1 MGSTHS
7 QTTKKDVVVIPE
19 FVDSLTLQFIKAFV
33 LNIVQTQPHR
43 MMPCKNHRPNSF
55 NLYDPLFEAILFMK
69 RPHLE
74 HLLNQKLVPLAAMGR
89 VYKRGARL
97 PPHTDLAIQEYSV
110 SLQIHQTRSN
120 HVYVVDPV
128 SREKQY
134 LPLRDGDAVL
144 IPGADITHGRDAFDD
159 ELLIQLVFHYVQP
172 DHPDL
177 GCPKYSN
184 EFTYKHLLGDALF
197 NELFANGL
205 ATGLANGLATG
216 AHSCETPPG
225 SAAERRR
232 REASPRSWDPSAS
245 PRNCR
250 IRRS

>member
-74 HLLNQKLVPLAAMGR
+74 QLLNQKLVPLAAMGR
-89 VYKRGARL
+89 VYMRGAKL

-144 IPGADITHGRDAFDD
+144 IPGADITHGRDEFDD

-177 GCPKYSN
+177 ALSRGCLKYSN

-197 NELFANGL
+197 REFVASGL
-205 ATGLANGLATG
+205 TG
-216 AHSCETPPG
+216 AHSCETPPS

-245 PRNCR
+245 PRNCQ